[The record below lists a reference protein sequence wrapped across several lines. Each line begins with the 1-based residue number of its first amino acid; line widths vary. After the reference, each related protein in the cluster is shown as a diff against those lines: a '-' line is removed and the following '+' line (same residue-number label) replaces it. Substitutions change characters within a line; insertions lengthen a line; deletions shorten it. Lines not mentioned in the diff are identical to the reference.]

1 MFSDQWRQKTEE
13 YRDWFLSNE
22 KIKSDEAKRV
32 GKSSYQSVTETAFGN
47 SGSFRKIEVD

>member
-1 MFSDQWRQKTEE
+1 MVE

-22 KIKSDEAKRV
+22 KIKSDEAKRI
-32 GKSSYQSVTETAFGN
+32 GKCSIQSVAETTFGN